1 MHPILQETSFRCGLA
16 YIIAIVAEF
25 DEYSNDILNPFVQVF
40 SFRLSANVVA
50 KLHRDQNGITNNESV
65 DSQAQISKDIG
76 ELSGGGCSSKV

>member
-1 MHPILQETSFRCGLA
+1 MIFLIFMKDHVCQGKL
-16 YIIAIVAEF
+16 
-25 DEYSNDILNPFVQVF
+25 LNPFVQVF